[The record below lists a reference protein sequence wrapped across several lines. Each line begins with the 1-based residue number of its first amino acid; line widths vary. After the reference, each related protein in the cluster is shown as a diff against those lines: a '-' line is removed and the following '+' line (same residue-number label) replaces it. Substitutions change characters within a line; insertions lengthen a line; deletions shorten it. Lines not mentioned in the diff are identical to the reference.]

1 MNGRQRTLCLSGS
14 NDNKHRC
21 LPGIFG
27 FVYMN
32 KSNNV
37 EIEIL
42 NLNKSFRDNHI
53 LKNLNLKIPS
63 GKTTVIMGGSGAG
76 KTVLLKHIMGLLKPD
91 SGKILIKGEDITAK
105 TERELDKLRSSFA
118 MVFQFAAL
126 LNSLTV
132 GQNVGLG
139 LKERGELTQ
148 KEINKIVDEKLRLVG
163 LDGKQHVMPGELS
176 GGMKKRV
183 GVARALAMNPE
194 VILYDEPTAGLDP
207 FMAGNVDELI
217 LDLKNRL
224 KMTSIVVTHDMNSAF
239 YVGDRICMLHEG
251 RVIEEGTPEEI
262 QNSTNHITRQFI
274 TRHSVQNTAR
284 VSDSGSG
291 GK

>member
-1 MNGRQRTLCLSGS
+1 
-14 NDNKHRC
+14 
-21 LPGIFG
+21 
-27 FVYMN
+27 MN
-32 KSNNV
+32 KAKDFSNNA
-37 EIEIL
+37 EIEL
-42 NLNKSFRDNHI
+42 QDVNKSFQGNHV
-53 LKNLNLKIPS
+53 LKNLNLKILS

-91 SGKILIKGEDITAK
+91 SGKIFIKGEDVTAK
-105 TERELDKLRSSFA
+105 TGEELDKLRLRFA

-139 LKERGELTQ
+139 LKERGEFAQ
-148 KEINKIVDEKLRLVG
+148 KEIDEIVDEKLRLVG
-163 LDGKQHVMPGELS
+163 LAGKQHIMPGELS

-194 VILYDEPTAGLDP
+194 IILYDEPTAGLDP

-224 KMTSIVVTHDMNSAF
+224 RMTSIVVTHDMNSAF

-262 QNSTNHITRQFI
+262 QNSTNPITKQFI
-274 TRHSVQNTAR
+274 TRHSGA
-284 VSDSGSG
+284 G
-291 GK
+291 GN

>member
-1 MNGRQRTLCLSGS
+1 MNT
-14 NDNKHRC
+14 
-21 LPGIFG
+21 
-27 FVYMN
+27 
-32 KSNNV
+32 NNV
-37 EIEIL
+37 EIEL
-42 NLNKSFRDNHI
+42 QNANKSFQGNHV
-53 LKNLNLKIPS
+53 LRNLNLKILS

-91 SGKILIKGEDITAK
+91 SGKIFIKGEDVTSK
-105 TERELDKLRSSFA
+105 TGEELDKLRLRFA

-132 GQNVGLG
+132 GENVGLG

-148 KEINKIVDEKLRLVG
+148 KEIDEIVDEKLRLVG
-163 LDGKQHVMPGELS
+163 LAGKQHIMPGELS

-224 KMTSIVVTHDMNSAF
+224 KMTSVVVTHDMNSAF

-262 QNSTNHITRQFI
+262 QSSINPITRQFI
-274 TRHSVQNTAR
+274 TRHSGT
-284 VSDSGSG
+284 G

>member
-1 MNGRQRTLCLSGS
+1 
-14 NDNKHRC
+14 
-21 LPGIFG
+21 
-27 FVYMN
+27 MN
-32 KSNNV
+32 KSKDLSDNF
-37 EIEIL
+37 EIEII
-42 NLNKSFRDNHI
+42 NLNKGFRDNQV

-91 SGKILIKGEDITAK
+91 SGKILIKDEDITTK
-105 TERELDKLRSSFA
+105 TEKELEKLRMRFA
-118 MVFQFAAL
+118 LVFQFAAL

-148 KEINKIVDEKLRLVG
+148 KEIDKIVDEKLRLVG
-163 LDGKQHVMPGELS
+163 LAGKQHIMPGELS
-176 GGMKKRV
+176 GGMRKRV

-207 FMAGNVDELI
+207 FMAGNIDELI

-239 YVGDRICMLHEG
+239 YIGDRICMLHEG
-251 RVIEEGTPEEI
+251 RVVEEGTPEEI
-262 QNSTNHITRQFI
+262 QNSINPITRQFI
-274 TRHSVQNTAR
+274 TRHSGT
-284 VSDSGSG
+284 G

>member
-1 MNGRQRTLCLSGS
+1 MNT
-14 NDNKHRC
+14 
-21 LPGIFG
+21 
-27 FVYMN
+27 
-32 KSNNV
+32 NNV
-37 EIEIL
+37 EIEL
-42 NLNKSFRDNHI
+42 QNANKSFQGNHV
-53 LKNLNLKIPS
+53 LRNLNLKILS

-91 SGKILIKGEDITAK
+91 SGKIFIKGEDVTAK
-105 TERELDKLRSSFA
+105 TGEELDKLRLRFA

-132 GQNVGLG
+132 GENVGLG

-148 KEINKIVDEKLRLVG
+148 KEIDEIVDEKLRLVG
-163 LDGKQHVMPGELS
+163 LAGKQHIMPGELS

-224 KMTSIVVTHDMNSAF
+224 KMTSVVVTHDMNSAF

-262 QNSTNHITRQFI
+262 QSSINPITRQFI
-274 TRHSVQNTAR
+274 TRHSGT
-284 VSDSGSG
+284 G

>member
-1 MNGRQRTLCLSGS
+1 MNT
-14 NDNKHRC
+14 
-21 LPGIFG
+21 
-27 FVYMN
+27 
-32 KSNNV
+32 NNI
-37 EIEIL
+37 EIEL
-42 NLNKSFRDNHI
+42 QNANKSFQGNHV
-53 LKNLNLKIPS
+53 LRNLNLKILS

-91 SGKILIKGEDITAK
+91 TGKIFIKGEDVTAK
-105 TERELDKLRSSFA
+105 TGEELDKLRLRFA

-139 LKERGELTQ
+139 LKERGELSQ
-148 KEINKIVDEKLRLVG
+148 KKIDEIVDEKLRLVG
-163 LDGKQHVMPGELS
+163 LAGKQHIMPGELS

-224 KMTSIVVTHDMNSAF
+224 RMTSVVVTHDMNSAF

-262 QNSTNHITRQFI
+262 RNSINPITRQFI
-274 TRHSVQNTAR
+274 TRHS
-284 VSDSGSG
+284 GSG
-291 GK
+291 GN